1 MIFSKFHQI
10 KLVTLFPET
19 KISVMHAEQ
28 LYTLQKSQ
36 LSRSRC
42 HFFDRSPPLP
52 INSIANQFD
61 RVWMMCQQ
69 NVRTS
74 NQFVKSFTRSC
85 RPTIYELRTK
95 WWYFCENVKKRM
107 KIWGCYQKDLKKQY
121 FWMDKYIYRVF
132 KVSKIGLEFFGFR
145 FDFADWLRFQV

>member
-1 MIFSKFHQI
+1 MKACNLIDHNQAHLLSQIGTLGSPLTLKRTNVNFWSSQTSNKLVEIISFSTSTTYSE
-10 KLVTLFPET
+10 VTLFPET

-28 LYTLQKSQ
+28 LYTLQKIQ

-61 RVWMMCQQ
+61 RVWMMYQQ

-85 RPTIYELRTK
+85 RPTIYELKTK
-95 WWYFCENVKKRM
+95 
-107 KIWGCYQKDLKKQY
+107 
-121 FWMDKYIYRVF
+121 
-132 KVSKIGLEFFGFR
+132 
-145 FDFADWLRFQV
+145 